1 MSVVPMYAVDGLILI
16 APYAGLGA
24 GEGDAVGAGE
34 GVGVD
39 TGEGVEV
46 GAGDGVEVGAGE
58 GVVLAAEDGVVL
70 GPADGVV
77 LGPGEGV
84 VLGAAEGLTGGGL
97 GADAPP
103 PPHAG
108 NVKAEKRARAT
119 SRLENMKNGS
129 LSNGGTRVQ

>member
-1 MSVVPMYAVDGLILI
+1 MYAVDGLILI

-70 GPADGVV
+70 GP
-77 LGPGEGV
+77 GEGV